1 MSKFTVW
8 DILKSPVVTEKSVI
22 LKEDSTDEN
31 SGRKTG
37 QVLTFRVERTAGK
50 LDIKKAVEEIFN
62 VKVASVRTVQ
72 YEGKMKKRGRQE
84 GRRPNWKKA
93 YVTLRKGE
101 PMVDYA
107 EAI

>member
-1 MSKFTVW
+1 MSKMGVW

-22 LKEDSTDEN
+22 LKEDSTDED
-31 SGRKTG
+31 SGRKVG
-37 QVLTFRVERTAGK
+37 QVLTFKVDKKATK
-50 LDIKKAVEEIFN
+50 IDIKGAVEEIFN
-62 VKVASVRTVQ
+62 VKVAAVRTVQ
-72 YEGKMKKRGRQE
+72 YAGKVKKRGRQE
-84 GRRPNWKKA
+84 GRRPHWKKA

>member
-1 MSKFTVW
+1 MSNFTVW

-22 LKEDSTDEN
+22 LKEDSSDEN
-31 SGRKTG
+31 TDRKAG
-37 QVLTFRVERTAGK
+37 QVLTFRVEKTAGK

-62 VKVASVRTVQ
+62 VKVASVRTVN
-72 YEGKMKKRGRQE
+72 YDGKIKKRGRQE
-84 GRRPNWKKA
+84 GRRPSWKKA
-93 YVTLRKGE
+93 YVTLKKGE

>member
-1 MSKFTVW
+1 MSKPGVW

-22 LKEDSTDEN
+22 LKEDSSDEN
-31 SGRKTG
+31 NGRNVG
-37 QVLTFRVERTAGK
+37 QVLTFRVDKKATK
-50 LDIKKAVEEIFN
+50 VDIKGAVEEIFN
-62 VKVASVRTVQ
+62 VKVAQVRTVL
-72 YEGKMKKRGRQE
+72 YEGKIKRRGRVE
-84 GRRPNWKKA
+84 GRRSGFKKA

>member
-1 MSKFTVW
+1 MSNFTVW

-22 LKEDSTDEN
+22 LKEDSSDEN
-31 SGRKTG
+31 TDRKAG
-37 QVLTFRVERTAGK
+37 QVLTFRVEKTAGK

-62 VKVASVRTVQ
+62 VKVASVRTVN
-72 YEGKMKKRGRQE
+72 YEGKIKKRGRQE

>member
-1 MSKFTVW
+1 MSKMGVW

-22 LKEDSTDEN
+22 LKEDSTDED
-31 SGRKTG
+31 SGRKAG
-37 QVLTFRVERTAGK
+37 QVLTFKVDKKATK
-50 LDIKKAVEEIFN
+50 IDIKGAVEEIFN
-62 VKVASVRTVQ
+62 VKVAAVRTVQ
-72 YEGKMKKRGRQE
+72 YDGKIKRRGRIE
-84 GRRPNWKKA
+84 GRRASWKKA

>member
-1 MSKFTVW
+1 MSNFTVW

-22 LKEDSTDEN
+22 LKEDSSDEN
-31 SGRKTG
+31 TDRKAG
-37 QVLTFRVERTAGK
+37 QVLTFRVEKTAGK

-62 VKVASVRTVQ
+62 VKVASVRTVN
-72 YEGKMKKRGRQE
+72 YEGKIKKRGRQE
-84 GRRPNWKKA
+84 GRRPSWKKA

>member
-1 MSKFTVW
+1 MSNLSIW
-8 DILKSPVVTEKSVI
+8 DVLKSPVVTEKSVI
-22 LKEDSTDEN
+22 LKEDSSEQN
-31 SGRKTG
+31 SQRKAG
-37 QVLTFRVERTAGK
+37 QVLTFRVDTKATKG
-50 LDIKKAVEEIFN
+50 DIKKAVEEIFN
-62 VKVASVRTVQ
+62 VKVAAVRTVN
-72 YEGKMKKRGRQE
+72 YEGKIKRRGRQF